1 MLMAASGDN
10 CDRGIGS
17 SSSSSSSPFSSAGA
31 GWAQGSSSWCGVLL
45 DLGLGV
51 RLGRTLGVLALP

>member
-1 MLMAASGDN
+1 MLMEASGDN

-17 SSSSSSSPFSSAGA
+17 SSSSSPFSSAGT

-45 DLGLGV
+45 DLGLDV
-51 RLGRTLGVLALP
+51 RLGRTLGVLALQ

>member
-1 MLMAASGDN
+1 MLMEASGDN

-17 SSSSSSSPFSSAGA
+17 SSSSSSPFSSVGT

-45 DLGLGV
+45 DLGLDV
-51 RLGRTLGVLALP
+51 RLGRTLGVLPLP

>member
-17 SSSSSSSPFSSAGA
+17 STSSSSPFSSAGTE
-31 GWAQGSSSWCGVLL
+31 WAQGSSSWCGVLL

>member
-1 MLMAASGDN
+1 MLMAASGDK

-17 SSSSSSSPFSSAGA
+17 SSSSSSPFSSAGT
-31 GWAQGSSSWCGVLL
+31 GRAQGSSSWCEVLL
-45 DLGLGV
+45 DMGLGV